1 MNSKPDKLLPAVYG
15 GVVMALLSSV
25 PVLNFINCFCCAG
38 ILLGGMSAVFFY
50 KNAFT
55 PDTEPYTTADCLVV
69 GAMAGVVGAVLG
81 TLLSAAFVL
90 VFGDVMRTMLREMI
104 LNSNLDIPS
113 DSRDRLESL
122 LGDERVSALVYVVKF
137 FSNLFFDTLF
147 GLLGGLIGYA
157 VWKPK
162 TPDLTPM
169 PRPQ

>member
-1 MNSKPDKLLPAVYG
+1 
-15 GVVMALLSSV
+15 
-25 PVLNFINCFCCAG
+25 
-38 ILLGGMSAVFFY
+38 
-50 KNAFT
+50 
-55 PDTEPYTTADCLVV
+55 
-69 GAMAGVVGAVLG
+69 MAGVVGAVLG

-157 VWKPK
+157 VWKPR
-162 TPDLTPM
+162 TPEMTPM